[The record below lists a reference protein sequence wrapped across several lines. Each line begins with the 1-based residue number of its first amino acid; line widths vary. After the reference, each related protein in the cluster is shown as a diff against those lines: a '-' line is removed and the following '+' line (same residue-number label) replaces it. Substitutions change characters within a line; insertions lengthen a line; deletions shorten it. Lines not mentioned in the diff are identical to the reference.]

1 MIEHL
6 ENILTAARKAA
17 FQIEDKQL
25 KLEALLAIAIASNKP
40 DDLITI
46 NGIIGEMEK
55 GALRSEAIA
64 VIAKKLANAN
74 RIMLARELVFA
85 ISPTDNYWRAE
96 VCARIG
102 LYSRDALDF
111 GNAKRFAQK
120 INDRRRMAE
129 VLAEINIYENH
140 PERVRKEDEEAE
152 QKELELVSQK
162 VEALQ
167 EEHQVTI
174 GLQLD
179 IRKLTDI
186 IAFMISN
193 NKPLISLKFEV
204 WKPKE

>member
-152 QKELELVSQK
+152 QKELLSLVTALAKIGEFKKAHDLASGITLAHWRAK
-162 VEALQ
+162 AFASVASILAEAL
-167 EEHQVTI
+167 
-174 GLQLD
+174 
-179 IRKLTDI
+179 
-186 IAFMISN
+186 
-193 NKPLISLKFEV
+193 
-204 WKPKE
+204 